1 MDEPGIPRKRRR
13 VRRSKAE
20 WHDLVT
26 RFEASGQSRAAFCA
40 EQGVVVSSFARWF
53 QQLRPVRRRAPA
65 AMSDPVFVELA
76 AERDRPLHWD
86 VELELGAG
94 MVLRVRRPA
103 C

>member
-1 MDEPGIPRKRRR
+1 MDEPGIARKRRR

-20 WHDLVT
+20 WHELVA

-40 EQGVVVSSFARWF
+40 EQGVVVSSFARWC
-53 QQLRPVRRRAPA
+53 QRLRPVRRRAPA

-76 AERDRPLHWD
+76 PERNCGRRWD
-86 VELELGAG
+86 AELELGAG
-94 MVLRVRRPA
+94 MVLRLRRPA